1 MQPLW
6 KEVWLHLKMD
16 LPFDPVI
23 LLLGIYLK
31 EPTTLIPENISTL
44 MFTAE
49 LFTIAKIQKQPKC
62 ASEWKKQL
70 WDVYTMEFYLAV
82 KKKKILPFA
91 AVWMDLESI
100 VLSE

>member
-1 MQPLW
+1 MSKGPQNTNSEEQKHPC
-6 KEVWLHLKMD
+6 VQ
-16 LPFDPVI
+16 
-23 LLLGIYLK
+23 
-31 EPTTLIPENISTL
+31 
-44 MFTAE
+44 